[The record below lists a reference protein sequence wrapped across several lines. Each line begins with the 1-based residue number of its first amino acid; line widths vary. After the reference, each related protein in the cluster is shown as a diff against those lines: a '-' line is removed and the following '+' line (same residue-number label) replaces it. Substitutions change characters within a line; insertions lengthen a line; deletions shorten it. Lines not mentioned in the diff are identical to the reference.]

1 MANAAPSTL
10 SSSRVF
16 LLSPASLNGV
26 RAAQL
31 TSRDARFETAR
42 RYRGPDGVP
51 IDEAFAFLSALYFR
65 GKITYARHFAAP
77 PKGLPGEGILII
89 TAGFGLVPPNWPL
102 TPERME
108 TLRDTPVDARCRAY
122 TEPLREHAEALRGMI
137 PAATPVV
144 LLGSV
149 ATGKY
154 VDVLEPVFGK
164 RLVFPRVFAGTGD
177 MRRGAL
183 MLRAV
188 REEEELEYVSL
199 DHPRHGHRS

>member
-1 MANAAPSTL
+1 MTNAA
-10 SSSRVF
+10 SSSTSSRRIF

-42 RYRGPDGVP
+42 RYRGPGGVP

-65 GKITYARHFAAP
+65 GKITYARHFATP
-77 PKGLPGEGILII
+77 PKGLPGDGILII
-89 TAGFGLVPPNWPL
+89 TPGFGLVPPSWPL
-102 TPERME
+102 TPDKME
-108 TLRDTPVDARCRAY
+108 TLRETPVDAKCPGY
-122 TEPLREHAEALRGMI
+122 TEPLREHAEHLRGLI

-164 RLVFPRVFAGTGD
+164 RLVFPKVFAGAGD

-199 DHPRHGHRS
+199 DNPRHGRRK